1 MVLGALTLRAKLVL
15 MIVIW
20 ARVYNQYPLTVRRCE
35 TEVNDNDLSDG
46 EQPME
51 TGCAIEQKTIISQTR
66 N

>member
-1 MVLGALTLRAKLVL
+1 

-20 ARVYNQYPLTVRRCE
+20 ARAYNQYPLTVRRCE
-35 TEVNDNDLSDG
+35 TEVNDNDLRDG